1 MLQLRIKVN
10 VIVSLLAEVVNGR
23 IQDVIVK
30 LFLVVNI
37 EEQQLSAKHL

>member
-10 VIVSLLAEVVNGR
+10 VIVSLLMEVVNGR

-30 LFLVVNI
+30 LFHVINI
-37 EEQQLSAKHL
+37 EEQQLNAHSM